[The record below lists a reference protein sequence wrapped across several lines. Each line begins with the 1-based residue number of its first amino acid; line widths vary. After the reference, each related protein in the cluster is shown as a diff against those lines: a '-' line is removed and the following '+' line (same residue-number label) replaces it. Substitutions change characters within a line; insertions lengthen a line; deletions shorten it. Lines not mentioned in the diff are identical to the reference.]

1 MTTTAERIHLG
12 RVAALGCIVCRLQGL
27 GDAPAE
33 VHHLK
38 RNPETGAHLGMGQ
51 RASHF
56 HTIPLCPT
64 HHRAGGFGVAY
75 HAGPRQFEANY
86 GTETELWAEVQRL
99 LDVAA

>member
-1 MTTTAERIHLG
+1 MTTAERKHLDA
-12 RVAALGCIVCRLQGL
+12 VASLGCIVCHREGL
-27 GDAPAE
+27 GFAPAE
-33 VHHLK
+33 IHHLK

-75 HAGPRQFEANY
+75 HAGPRQFEKHF
-86 GTETELWAEVQRL
+86 GTEAELWAEVQRL
-99 LDVAA
+99 LEVAA